1 MPDWLTHVLVGWGI
15 FNLLTLQKSD
25 IEPFKPA
32 IIVGSVL
39 PDLWYARMII
49 EPLLDIDLTW
59 YLYILHTPIGSILMS
74 LLIGLIFL
82 KDNVWKLGT
91 LFLMIG
97 AIIHLILDVM
107 LKHING
113 GHFLLIPFSLRVFE
127 LDIFWPESFAFLLIA
142 LIFWGITY
150 LLTIKMKC
158 NPKTKLMC

>member
-15 FNLLTLQKSD
+15 FNLLTLRKSD
-25 IEPFKPA
+25 IEPFRPA
-32 IIVGSVL
+32 IIIGSVL

-49 EPLLDIDLTW
+49 FQLGIDLSW
-59 YLYILHTPIGSILMS
+59 YLYILHTPIGSVLIS

-82 KDNVWKLGT
+82 KDNIWKQGT

-113 GHFLLIPFSLRVFE
+113 GHYLLFPFSLRLFE
-127 LDIFWPESFAFLLIA
+127 LDLIWPESFAFLIIA
-142 LIFWGITY
+142 LVFWGITY
-150 LLTIKMKC
+150 LLANNMKSHF
-158 NPKTKLMC
+158 KSKQMS